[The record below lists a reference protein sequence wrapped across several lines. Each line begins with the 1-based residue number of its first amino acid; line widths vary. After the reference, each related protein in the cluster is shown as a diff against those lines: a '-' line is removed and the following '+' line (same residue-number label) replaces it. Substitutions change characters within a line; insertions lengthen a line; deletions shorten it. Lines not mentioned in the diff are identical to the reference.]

1 MKIEIYLDKEGK
13 GEDKEKDMESAL
25 MSAEEHK
32 KAMLMQRR
40 VAKMLAKMAGRSTPN
55 ELDMETAMDFVE
67 DNAEYE
73 KAK

>member
-40 VAKMLAKMAGRSTPN
+40 VAKMLAKMAGRSMPN
-55 ELDMETAMDFVE
+55 ELDMETAMGFVE